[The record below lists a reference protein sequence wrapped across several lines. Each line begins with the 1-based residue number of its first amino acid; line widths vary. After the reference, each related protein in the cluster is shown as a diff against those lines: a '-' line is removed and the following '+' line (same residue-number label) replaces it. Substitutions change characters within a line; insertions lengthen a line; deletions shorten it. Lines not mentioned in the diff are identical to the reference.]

1 MANTNTDTDPGAPP
15 LTRRQV
21 ILFSLIAVTA
31 GLLLCALLM
40 EGVLRALGHRPTYLD
55 ADLYVPQPD
64 GRTYGLRPGYR
75 GLYAGGKVA
84 VGPEGLR
91 GELQPLSS
99 RQGGIL
105 LLGDSANFGQ
115 GLDDHQTLAAL
126 LEARL
131 RVPVI
136 NAGVPGY
143 NSVVQL
149 AQLRQLLPV
158 VKPRQVILLYVLDN
172 DTDLRPGVWVKPDGT
187 LDLHLSQSLLGRVS
201 RALTRHLVIYAKVR
215 GLFRVKQAVLDAD
228 PGTPFAAG
236 DPGWTAS
243 RQAVL
248 AMRDLLREAGVPF
261 AIGSIGLIQNLTAQP
276 VLEAFCKEAG
286 IPYAEVWHTRD
297 MADFVKNRSLSSTD
311 SHLNAATTAQMVDR
325 LLPLVRR

>member
-1 MANTNTDTDPGAPP
+1 M
-15 LTRRQV
+15 

-31 GLLLCALLM
+31 GLLLCALLA
-40 EGVLRALGHRPTYLD
+40 EGVLRLLGQRPAYLD
-55 ADLYVPQPD
+55 AGLYVPLAD

-91 GELQPLSS
+91 GELAPLAN

-105 LLGDSANFGQ
+105 LLGDSVNFGQ

-126 LEARL
+126 LEAKL

-149 AQLRQLLPV
+149 AQLRQLLPI
-158 VKPRQVILLYVLDN
+158 VKPKQVILLYVLDN
-172 DTDLRPGVWVKPDGT
+172 DADLRPGVWVKQDGT
-187 LDLHLSQSLLGRVS
+187 LDLHLPESLLGRAS
-201 RALTRHLVIYAKVR
+201 LMLIRHLVIYAKVR
-215 GLFRVKQAVLDAD
+215 GLFRVRQATLEAD

-261 AIGSIGLIQNLTAQP
+261 AVGSIGLIQNLTAQP
-276 VLEAFCKEAG
+276 VLEAFCKEAA
-286 IPYAEVWHTRD
+286 IPYAEVWQTRD
-297 MADFVKNRSLSSTD
+297 LKDFVKNRGLSSTD
-311 SHLNAATTAQMVDR
+311 SHPNAATTAQMLDR
-325 LLPLVRR
+325 LLPLVIK